1 MQDKFTVF
9 GGNQPHECIGKHVAL
24 VELQLFA
31 RILCREYNFQAG
43 ILFLYIVPLS
53 GVIVKILVILILVIV
68 AIRVQGNN
76 SNSQ

>member
-9 GGNQPHECIGKHVAL
+9 GGNQPHECIGKHLAL

-43 ILFLYIVPLS
+43 ILFLSVVPLS
-53 GVIVKILVILILVIV
+53 CVIVLTIVTLVAMVIIATIV
-68 AIRVQGNN
+68 H
-76 SNSQ
+76 

>member
-9 GGNQPHECIGKHVAL
+9 GGNQPHECIGKHLAL

-43 ILFLYIVPLS
+43 ILFLSVVLLS
-53 GVIVKILVILILVIV
+53 CVIVLTIV
-68 AIRVQGNN
+68 ALVAMVIIATIVH
-76 SNSQ
+76 